1 MLTQNVYSVGTA
13 TQTVVAP
20 TNDFVSYTLKNI
32 EPIIAN
38 QDYARMGRVYNL
50 HSTFTV
56 ARATSVSFTVLTGAT
71 GLQIQF
77 YQIIS
82 SSSDVRADLIE
93 GATVTAGTATVPS
106 YNINRNFPDDAE
118 AVFNNVTS
126 FTGGTV
132 VVAEYITA
140 AKDGGGGMATE
151 KIITLEPNTRYVFR
165 FTELSGNEDPQV
177 FFEMGFAEKYNGYND
192 IWLETINDSYVLR
205 AGEELKFNMN
215 PKEIINASSIIDSNK
230 LAVMRQE

>member
-1 MLTQNVYSVGTA
+1 LLTQNVYSVGTA
-13 TQTVVAP
+13 AQTVVAP
-20 TNDFVSYTLKNI
+20 THDQATYLLKNI
-32 EPIIAN
+32 EPQIMG

-56 ARATSVSFTVLTGAT
+56 ARSTSVSFTVLTGPT

-93 GATVTAGTATVPS
+93 GATVTPSATS
-106 YNINRNFPDDAE
+106 ISTYNINRNFPDDAQ
-118 AVFNNVTS
+118 AVFNGVTS

-165 FTELSGNEDPQV
+165 FTELSGNEDPSV

-192 IWLETINDSYVLR
+192 IWLETVNDSYVLR
-205 AGEELKFNMN
+205 AGEEIQMTLI
-215 PKEIINASSIIDSNK
+215 PYETINATAILDTSK
-230 LAVMRQE
+230 LAVLRQE